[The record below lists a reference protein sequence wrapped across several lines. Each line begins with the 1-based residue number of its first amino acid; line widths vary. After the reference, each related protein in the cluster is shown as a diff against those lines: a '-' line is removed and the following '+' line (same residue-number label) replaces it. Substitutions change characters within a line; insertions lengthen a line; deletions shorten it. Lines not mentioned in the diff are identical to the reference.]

1 MWTPG
6 VHGCWRLCGVQVWT
20 RGVCGGGGYAVY
32 RCGLGVSIG
41 AGGGYAVYRCGLGV
55 SVGRQLQPG
64 SSSFYLLVG
73 QGKQIK
79 EPMPAAC
86 ANIVPGLG
94 WSMRGPGRG
103 PGQTDA
109 PTDRVPG
116 IVQLSSLLGRRPEA
130 RPCAVGCQH
139 RLLRQWWLATSSGD
153 MAHTGPDDDITPGAL
168 GRELGLWLSM
178 PLKPSVPE
186 FCAD

>member
-1 MWTPG
+1 MWAPCEVILQLQRGCDLQVEKSCSNRLVPVCLGCQAVAELWVLGRCLGTCQQEADELAGG
-6 VHGCWRLCGVQVWT
+6 VGSASLDLILCWVWW
-20 RGVCGGGGYAVY
+20 RPWY
-32 RCGLGVSIG
+32 RCGLGVSMG
-41 AGGGYAVYRCGLGV
+41 VGSYEVYRCGLGV

-86 ANIVPGLG
+86 ANVVPGLG

-103 PGQTDA
+103 LGQTDA

-116 IVQLSSLLGRRPEA
+116 IVQLSSLL
-130 RPCAVGCQH
+130 AVCCGMS
-139 RLLRQWWLATSSGD
+139 T
-153 MAHTGPDDDITPGAL
+153 
-168 GRELGLWLSM
+168 
-178 PLKPSVPE
+178 
-186 FCAD
+186 